1 METTQPLNK
10 KFDPGKLIKWGIS
23 VGVPLMLLLI
33 PVNEAFTAQ
42 ARLFLVLSIMAI
54 LIIAFD
60 LVNMLIPSILL
71 PTAYVVLGVVEQK
84 VAFQG
89 FSTPTLI
96 EAFGDCALRAKK
108 AGFDG
113 VEIHGAHGYLINTFV
128 SAFSNKRTDLPEL
141 VKKFCTCYPEVRIM
155 LLEKD
160 PQSIYQILRDE
171 TGTASRIGF
180 VTAPSTGEGLVQE
193 FLPNEHYRFAPISR
207 GRYRAIISHGSPL
220 SKHKQICVKTLLK
233 QPIVLLSSNETNNTP
248 LWHWLKQYGE
258 PHIALSTSSLN
269 LWLNAIAENIGVGFL
284 HDTTILVRDFLAST
298 HMDNITDI
306 AIKEHLDVLT
316 GCLLPQEPCD
326 IVMAFEQF
334 LPRFTDPKRIRTR
347 KADGE

>member
-1 METTQPLNK
+1 MRLEQLEYLIEVARQSSLGIASGNLHLTQQALS
-10 KFDPGKLIKWGIS
+10 LSIKNLENEMGVTLLRRTHQGIYLTKDGE
-23 VGVPLMLLLI
+23 VMLSFAQDMVAKHQRLVERFR
-33 PVNEAFTAQ
+33 VNE
-42 ARLFLVLSIMAI
+42 RSESYNLKGDLLVYANPI
-54 LIIAFD
+54 F
-60 LVNMLIPSILL
+60 
-71 PTAYVVLGVVEQK
+71 YVSL
-84 VAFQG
+84 
-89 FSTPTLI
+89 
-96 EAFGDCALRAKK
+96 
-108 AGFDG
+108 
-113 VEIHGAHGYLINTFV
+113 
-128 SAFSNKRTDLPEL
+128 LPEL

-334 LPRFTDPKRIRTR
+334 LPRFTDPKRIRKRT
-347 KADGE
+347 ADGE